1 MVVSCC
7 RTIFGAILVA
17 IVIDGSGLASYR
29 RTVLREIAIRINSWI
44 RISCQLMLNHV
55 QRNSGSYSLDIVE
68 PDGGRVSIYNVHQ
81 ETGITCSYKQRLGRD
96 SYMLYFMDS
105 SQLPAVDD
113 R

>member
-1 MVVSCC
+1 
-7 RTIFGAILVA
+7 
-17 IVIDGSGLASYR
+17 
-29 RTVLREIAIRINSWI
+29 
-44 RISCQLMLNHV
+44 MLNHV
-55 QRNSGSYSLDIVE
+55 QRNSGNYSLGVSGA
-68 PDGGRVSIYNVHQ
+68 GGKRVSIDKMHH